1 MRNSEW
7 PSLDSALGGL
17 EGLPNEARIADETIT
32 KYLRQKFGEILVKE
46 QRKRLGPQEDE
57 ATIALWANRVT
68 SRVVLDSSALYNLF
82 DLQMKNE
89 LREFWDGLDF
99 EPGPSAKGAMAPPAP
114 PTVSTSPPKED
125 AHWNMKKERR
135 FHCTEGCEFA
145 GEELYLAHRDRGHHP
160 VPL

>member
-17 EGLPNEARIADETIT
+17 EGLSDGARVADETIT

-46 QRKRLGPQEDE
+46 QRKRLGPMEDE
-57 ATIALWANRVT
+57 ATIALWASKVT
-68 SRVVLDSSALYNLF
+68 DRVVLDPSALYNLF

-89 LREFWDGLDF
+89 LKEFWDGLDF
-99 EPGPSAKGAMAPPAP
+99 EPGSSAKGATAPPAP
-114 PTVSTSPPKED
+114 APATPPNEN
-125 AHWNMKKERR
+125 AHWNMKKEKR
-135 FHCTEGCEFA
+135 FHCTEGCEFV